1 MSHNYNRVQMLN
13 GKKIVLGVTGSIAAY
28 KAAMLLRLLVKEGA
42 EVQVVMTPSAKEFIT
57 PLTLS
62 TLSGRPVL
70 SEFFNTSSGAWHSH
84 VELGL
89 WADAMVIAPATASTL
104 GKMAGGVAGNLLV
117 TTYLSMKAPVF
128 IAPAMDLD
136 MYAHP
141 STQRNIDVLKGYG
154 NNIIE
159 AASGELASHLTGKGR
174 MEEPEN
180 IVHVLED
187 FFSEGCELK
196 GRKVL
201 VTAGPTYEKIDPVRF
216 IGNYSSGKMGFA
228 IAGECARRGADVTL
242 VTGPVSLPT
251 PHPSINRIDV
261 ESANEMYDAA
271 INVFPS
277 CDVAVLSAAVA
288 DYRPA
293 IQAKEKIKRTSSNMV
308 VELEA
313 NRDIA
318 AALGGMKSE
327 SQRLVGFALETNN
340 GEASANDKLV
350 RKNLDF
356 IVLNSLEDKGAGFA
370 HDTNKVTI
378 IDKEGKTEYPLK
390 SKKEVA
396 KDIVSHISKFF
407 LLLLLLLLPVTASA
421 DGEELDA
428 NVKLNSSKIQG
439 TNTEVFE
446 LLENAL
452 VEFINN
458 RKWTSVTYEEEERIA
473 CNFTFVVNSYSN
485 DGSFDCSLMV
495 QAARPVYGSSYLS
508 TLFKYE
514 DKSVKFKYLPYDR
527 LEFVEDNLDN
537 NLTAV
542 VAFYVYMIIGVDMD
556 SMGELGGS
564 EWLNKA
570 QAIANNAQNL
580 GDAGWRAGI
589 GSNNRYSIIDD
600 YMNGA
605 MEPVRKL
612 MYKYHRQGLDTM
624 YRNAANGRKVI
635 TECFDLLKK
644 AYEDRPRAYFTG
656 LFTEYKI
663 DEIVNIYSKCTPEEK
678 KTVVDILLDINPS
691 LSTELDKITRS
702 NN

>member
-1 MSHNYNRVQMLN
+1 MLK

-89 WADAMVIAPATASTL
+89 WADAMIIAPATASTL
-104 GKMAGGVAGNLLV
+104 GKMAGGIADNLLV

-141 STQRNIDVLKGYG
+141 STQRNMEILKGYG
-154 NNIIE
+154 NIVIE
-159 AASGELASHLTGKGR
+159 AAAGELASHLSGKGR

-180 IVHVLED
+180 IVQTLKD
-187 FFSEGCELK
+187 FFFESCDLK

-201 VTAGPTYEKIDPVRF
+201 ITAGPTYEKIDPVRF

-242 VTGPVSLPT
+242 VAGPVSLAT

-261 ESANEMYDAA
+261 ESANEMYDATVGA
-271 INVFPS
+271 FPS
-277 CDVAVLSAAVA
+277 CDVAILSAAVA

-293 IQAKEKIKRTSSNMV
+293 VQVGEKIKRTSANMTI
-308 VELEA
+308 ELEA

-318 AALGGMKSE
+318 ATLGGMKSDT
-327 SQRLVGFALETNN
+327 QRLVGFALETND
-340 GEASANDKLV
+340 GEANANDKLV

-356 IVLNSLEDKGAGFA
+356 IVLNSLSDKGAGFA

-378 IDKEGKTEYPLK
+378 IGKDSKTEYPLK

-396 KDIVSHISKFF
+396 KDIVSHLSK
-407 LLLLLLLLPVTASA
+407 LLLLLLFILLPATASA
-421 DGEELDA
+421 DGEELNA
-428 NVKLNSSKIQG
+428 NVTLNASKVQG
-439 TNTEVFE
+439 SNTEVFE

-458 RKWTSVTYEEEERIA
+458 RKWTANTYEEEERIT

-495 QAARPVYGSSYLS
+495 QSTRPVYGSSYQS
-508 TLFKYE
+508 VVFKYE
-514 DKSVKFKYLPYDR
+514 DKSIKFRYQPYDR

-542 VAFYVYMIIGVDMD
+542 IAFYVYMIIGMDMD

-570 QAIANNAQNL
+570 LNIANNAQNL
-580 GDAGWRAGI
+580 GDTGWRAGS
-589 GSNNRYSIIDD
+589 GNNNRYSIIDD

-605 MEPVRKL
+605 MEPIRKL
-612 MYKYHRQGLDTM
+612 MYKYHRLGLDTM
-624 YRNAANGRKVI
+624 YRDAENGRKAI
-635 TECFDLLKK
+635 TACFDLLKK
-644 AYEDRPRAYFTG
+644 AYEDRPMAYFTR
-656 LFTEYKI
+656 LFTEYKV
-663 DEIVNIYSKCTPEEK
+663 DEFVNVYSKCTPEEK
-678 KTVVDILLDINPS
+678 KKVVDILTNINPS
-691 LSTELDKITRS
+691 LSSEWDKIKRS